1 MTELTTK
8 AQYDWAVA
16 RVETILREMDRRA
29 ALEEPAADYGK
40 KTVTASDAL
49 EIELKLLSDLVA
61 DYSDKNYA
69 VGRPTLAEMMALRQF
84 EMGLTGKELAEL
96 IGVSP
101 SRVSEYMSGKFEPT
115 LKIAREISR
124 KLDIDPAIVLGV

>member
-1 MTELTTK
+1 MTELTSK

-16 RVETILREMDRRA
+16 RVEEILREMDRHSVLKEPEARYGNRVA
-29 ALEEPAADYGK
+29 AAE
-40 KTVTASDAL
+40 TSL

-61 DYSDKNYA
+61 DYSEKNYS
-69 VGRPTLAEMMALRQF
+69 VGTPTLIEMIALRQF
-84 EMGLTGKELAEL
+84 EMGLTGKDLAEL

-101 SRVSEYMSGKFEPT
+101 SRISEYLSGKCEPT